1 VNGIEYLGVLLGI
14 ASLILGVWTIWHY
27 WRD

>member
-1 VNGIEYLGVLLGI
+1 VNGIEYLGILLGI
-14 ASLILGVWTIWHY
+14 AGLILGVWTLWHY